1 MVAIYKNNFDMVAD
15 SLTLEQIQKCILEDI
30 SNYARPQLF
39 KDLHEPIQYLLNIG
53 GKRMRPALVLMAA
66 QLYDNQINPHRNIAL
81 AVEVFH
87 NFTLMHDDIMDEA
100 PLRRGQM
107 TVHEKWN
114 TNTAILSGDAMMIE
128 AYQLLCQ
135 NNHPQLHQLLQIF
148 NSVAIGVCEG
158 QALDMS
164 FEKREDVTIEEYL
177 NMIRLKT
184 AVLLGGALQMGG
196 ISAGAHAED
205 AQHLYT
211 IGESLGI
218 AFQLKD
224 DYLDAFGDPE
234 KFGKQVG
241 GDILSDKKTF
251 LLIELKNKMG
261 ESNWDQWNN
270 LNWAGSDKIEI
281 YKSAFQSHGIDA
293 ALLQACE
300 QYSNQAIQHLD
311 ALSCKEEQKS
321 LLRETIDSL
330 LHRSH

>member
-15 SLTLEQIQKCILEDI
+15 SLTLEQIQQCILEDI

-66 QLYDNQINPHRNIAL
+66 QLYDNQITPYRNIAL

-87 NFTLMHDDIMDEA
+87 NFTLMHDDIMDQA

-135 NNHPQLHQLLQIF
+135 EAHPRLHELLKVF
-148 NSVAIGVCEG
+148 NEVAMGVCEG

-164 FEKREDVTIEEYL
+164 FEKRADVTIEEYL
-177 NMIRLKT
+177 NMICLKT

-196 ISAGAHAED
+196 IAAGAPAAD

-224 DYLDAFGDPE
+224 DYLDAFGDPD

-241 GDILSDKKTF
+241 GDILADKKTY
-251 LLIELKNKMG
+251 LSIELKNKLG
-261 ESNWDQWNN
+261 DAGWKEWNDINWT
-270 LNWAGSDKIEI
+270 GSQKIDNYKTAFKAHEI
-281 YKSAFQSHGIDA
+281 DV
-293 ALLQACE
+293 ALLNACE
-300 QYSNQAIQHLD
+300 HHSQQAVQHLD
-311 ALSCKEEQKS
+311 ALSCREEQKH
-321 LLRETIDSL
+321 LLRETIENL

>member
-1 MVAIYKNNFDMVAD
+1 MVAIYKNNLSMHAD
-15 SLTLEQIQKCILEDI
+15 TLSLDQIQQCILEDI
-30 SNYARPQLF
+30 SNFAKPQLLPE
-39 KDLHEPIQYLLNIG
+39 LHDPIQYLLNIG

-66 QLYDNQINPHRNIAL
+66 HLYDKNIHPYRNIAL

-87 NFTLMHDDIMDEA
+87 NFTLMHDDIMDQA
-100 PLRRGQM
+100 PLRRGKT
-107 TVHEKWN
+107 TVHEKWD
-114 TNTAILSGDAMMIE
+114 TNSAILSGDAMMIE

-135 NNHPQLHQLLQIF
+135 NPHPKLHSLLQVF
-148 NSVAIGVCEG
+148 NTVALGVCEG

-164 FEKREDVTIEEYL
+164 FEKRNDVNIGEYL

-196 ISAGAHAED
+196 IAAGASEED

-211 IGESLGI
+211 VGESLGI

-251 LLIELKNKMG
+251 LSIELKNKIG
-261 ESNWDQWNN
+261 IDSWTVWNN
-270 LNWAGSDKIEI
+270 QQWSADTKVEE
-281 YKSAFQSHGIDA
+281 YKKAFTQHGIDA
-293 ALLQACE
+293 SILQSCQNYSDQAL
-300 QYSNQAIQHLD
+300 QHLN
-311 ALSCKEEQKS
+311 ALSCLEEQKS
-321 LLRETIDSL
+321 LLRETIESL
-330 LHRSH
+330 LHRNH

>member
-1 MVAIYKNNFDMVAD
+1 MVAD

-30 SNYARPQLF
+30 ANYARPHLF
-39 KDLHEPIQYLLNIG
+39 KDLHDPIQYLLNIG

-66 QLYDNQINPHRNIAL
+66 QLYDHQINPYRNIAL

-87 NFTLMHDDIMDEA
+87 NFTLMHDDIMDQA

-114 TNTAILSGDAMMIE
+114 TNTAILSGNAMMIE
-128 AYQLLCQ
+128 AYELLCQ

-148 NSVAIGVCEG
+148 NTVAMGVCEG

-164 FEKREDVTIEEYL
+164 FEKREDVAIEEYL

-196 ISAGAHAED
+196 IAAGANTIDAE
-205 AQHLYT
+205 HLYT

-241 GDILSDKKTF
+241 GDILADKKTF
-251 LLIELKNKMG
+251 LSIELKNKMG
-261 ESNWDQWNN
+261 EFNWNQWNN
-270 LNWAGSDKIEI
+270 QNWTGSDKIDN
-281 YKSAFQSHGIDA
+281 YKIAFASHGIDA

-300 QYSNQAIQHLD
+300 HYSLQAIQHLD
-311 ALSCKEEQKS
+311 ALSCREEQKS